1 MAGGKPIPVEFLRQ
15 CFDADAEAGTA
26 RWRQRPREHFA
37 TTKAWATWNA
47 KYAGTVAGSPNSE
60 GYLQVKVTVAG
71 RQRQLRIPRVVWAMT
86 HGYWPEHQ
94 VDHREG
100 VEAGDGIG
108 NLREATNAQNCQN
121 RKTHRNN
128 TSGFPGVSWTEHRCK
143 WKAQIS
149 ADPYY
154 VYLGLFDTKEEA
166 SAAYC
171 VAKAILHPFA
181 PTPRGVTAPDLRY
194 LRLRT
199 AHHIVKAARRYGD
212 TMLELDAW
220 DHFVAAL

>member
-1 MAGGKPIPVEFLRQ
+1 MADDTAIPIEFLRQ
-15 CFDADAEAGTA
+15 CFDADADAGTA

-60 GYLQVKVTVAG
+60 GYLQVKVTFAG

-86 HGYWPEHQ
+86 HGCWPSDQ
-94 VDHREG
+94 VDHANG

-108 NLREATNAQNCQN
+108 NLREATNAENCQN

-149 ADPYY
+149 ADPYSSSWPLRHQGRSLRRLLRRQGY
-154 VYLGLFDTKEEA
+154 PPPLRSD
-166 SAAYC
+166 AAWRRC
-171 VAKAILHPFA
+171 AGPSLPPA
-181 PTPRGVTAPDLRY
+181 
-194 LRLRT
+194 RT
-199 AHHIVKAARRYGD
+199 AHLIVKAARRYGD